1 MYTRR
6 KLKYLPRFKA
16 LINVKTNF
24 KGIMVVF
31 YILRIVLLLLLLLY
45 ICFNAVFTVKSWQV
59 IRVANEYLLGGVA
72 FTQ

>member
-31 YILRIVLLLLLLLY
+31 YILRIVLLLLLY